1 MAHPN
6 ATATIA
12 WIDTESP
19 CPHPWSPDVCPVC
32 APCRG
37 ELDQAFERSGR
48 VEAALSAAEVAGLL
62 HAQRGADKIALRGGE
77 LLLRPEALELL
88 TAARRLAAQVELWS
102 NGAHLARP
110 GVALTLRQA
119 GATAVVIGLWGDSA
133 EGHDYA
139 TGVPGSFARAIA
151 GLKAARQAGLRTA
164 VVAPL
169 LRPTYRNLPQLMQ
182 KSLAL
187 GIDGALLWAP
197 AGPDRSQHPLLA
209 PLASMGPYVD
219 AAARVLAAA
228 QKSCGVIG
236 VAPCSLGPA
245 AAALDLTAS
254 AQPGLGRSKGAP
266 CQTCSWA
273 ERCAGQTNPRIQL
286 HGWIGLSPR
295 RDAS

>member
-1 MAHPN
+1 MAQPIAA
-6 ATATIA
+6 ATTI
-12 WIDTESP
+12 WIDTASP

-32 APCRG
+32 APWRG
-37 ELDQAFERSGR
+37 ELDQAFERPGR
-48 VEAALSAAEVAGLL
+48 VESGISAAEVEALL
-62 HAQRGADKIALRGGE
+62 HAHRGADKLALRGGE

-88 TAARRLAAQVELWS
+88 TAARRLAPQVELWS
-102 NGAHLARP
+102 SGGHLARP
-110 GVALTLRQA
+110 GVAQALRQA

-133 EGHDYA
+133 ESHDYA

-151 GLKAARQAGLRTA
+151 GLKAARQAGLRSS

-219 AAARVLAAA
+219 AAARVLAAG
-228 QKSCGVIG
+228 QKSFGVIG

-245 AAALDLTAS
+245 AAALDLTIA
-254 AQPGLGRSKGAP
+254 AQPQLGRSKGAP
-266 CQTCSWA
+266 CQDCTWT
-273 ERCAGQTNPRIQL
+273 ERCPGQSKPRIQL
-286 HGWIGLSPR
+286 HGWVGLSPR
-295 RDAS
+295 RDAG